1 MIEKHFNDLLEHS
14 VSTSKQ
20 DILQCQGNRRN
31 KQNPRIMFYHDGLIA
46 GTNKENPRI
55 ILIYQNGLNA
65 DNIKDSPSFTFLSC
79 WIGW

>member
-1 MIEKHFNDLLEHS
+1 
-14 VSTSKQ
+14 
-20 DILQCQGNRRN
+20 
-31 KQNPRIMFYHDGLIA
+31 MFYHDGLIA